1 MYNKIINVIEKM
13 ANVEKIEKTD
23 SLQELGFDSLKM
35 VELLFELESEL
46 EMELDEGK
54 IMRSKMET
62 VQDIMDFMISE
73 G

>member
-62 VQDIMDFMISE
+62 VQDIMDLMISE